1 MRVSRRSANPSVTM
15 PQLDNA
21 KIARIEAA
29 RKERPELALF
39 GYVHNVSYNLTN
51 SGTWYNLSNV
61 SVEAGGKLIM
71 DGGKL
76 SNVNLELKPGA
87 TLRILNGG
95 IIETQNGFTAPVG
108 VVVDISHGK
117 IL

>member
-1 MRVSRRSANPSVTM
+1 MYDTKFFFIFHLRIFILTRNEYIYGNILITETG
-15 PQLDNA
+15 QLTITGN
-21 KIARIEAA
+21 IE
-29 RKERPELALF
+29 
-39 GYVHNVSYNLTN
+39 S
-51 SGTWYNLSNV
+51 SGVCPLL
-61 SVEAGGKLIM
+61 VEAGGKLII

>member
-1 MRVSRRSANPSVTM
+1 M
-15 PQLDNA
+15 
-21 KIARIEAA
+21 
-29 RKERPELALF
+29 
-39 GYVHNVSYNLTN
+39 LTN
-51 SGTWYNLSNV
+51 TVMLASVSMSEGTLYVSKPCSLTRNEYIYGNIHITETGQLTITSNIESSGV
-61 SVEAGGKLIM
+61 CPFIVDAGGKLIV

-95 IIETQNGFTAPVG
+95 VIETRNGFTAPVG
-108 VVVDISHGK
+108 AKVEISHGK

>member
-1 MRVSRRSANPSVTM
+1 MSIKGNLNISTGNFDLYTAYEIITDTAILITETG
-15 PQLDNA
+15 QLTITGN
-21 KIARIEAA
+21 IE
-29 RKERPELALF
+29 
-39 GYVHNVSYNLTN
+39 S
-51 SGTWYNLSNV
+51 SGVCPLL
-61 SVEAGGKLIM
+61 VEAGGKLII